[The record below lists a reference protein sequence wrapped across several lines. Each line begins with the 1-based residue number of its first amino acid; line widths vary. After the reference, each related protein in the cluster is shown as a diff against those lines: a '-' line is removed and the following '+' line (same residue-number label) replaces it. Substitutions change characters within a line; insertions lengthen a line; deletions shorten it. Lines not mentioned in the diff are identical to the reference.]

1 MAKSQIFYGIL
12 TTSYVLWNPDHR
24 LDDAVQS
31 VLEYPVGL
39 PDVFEWE
46 HEMQYGVAV
55 AAVDPAGLEGEVFAI
70 HFRQGENLGG
80 IIHCNNSDNGIWSG
94 AFPCHSECFIASGS
108 LNHPVCPSMGAVT
121 QDKLPAF
128 FRGSH
133 QYIRI
138 VLSYEIGPVGVLFAD
153 YNPFWLISDILAAQ

>member
-12 TTSYVLWNPDHR
+12 TTFYVLWNPDHR

-31 VLEYPVGL
+31 VLKYPVGL

-46 HEMQYGVAV
+46 PVGYELCSVNFAVGYEMQYGVAV
-55 AAVDPAGLEGEVFAI
+55 AAVDPAGLEGEVFAV

-80 IIHCNNSDNGIWSG
+80 IIHCNNGDNGIWSG

-121 QDKLPAF
+121 QDKLLAF
-128 FRGSH
+128 
-133 QYIRI
+133 
-138 VLSYEIGPVGVLFAD
+138 
-153 YNPFWLISDILAAQ
+153 SDILAAQ

>member
-12 TTSYVLWNPDHR
+12 TTFYFLWNPDHR

-31 VLEYPVGL
+31 VLKYPVGL

-46 HEMQYGVAV
+46 PVGY
-55 AAVDPAGLEGEVFAI
+55 AGLEGEVFAV

-80 IIHCNNSDNGIWSG
+80 IIHCNNGDNGIGSG

-128 FRGSH
+128 
-133 QYIRI
+133 
-138 VLSYEIGPVGVLFAD
+138 
-153 YNPFWLISDILAAQ
+153 SDILVAQ